1 MDEGMQDEVL
11 LVRSLSADVGVSAD
25 TPQDSSE
32 RWSLI
37 RALMNVRGPME
48 TSSEVLAA
56 QDRVLGRKLQ
66 QRGVVNVD
74 DLEFVDGIALWQGD
88 ITRLRCDAIVNA
100 ANSGMLGCFQPCH
113 ACIDNAIHTFAGIQ
127 LRMEC
132 ASMMKGSREP
142 TGRARITGAY
152 NLPCD
157 HVIHTVGP
165 LVSGRLTSEHEDL
178 LRSCYRS
185 CLELAESERLE
196 TVAFCC
202 ISTGEFHFPR
212 VRAAE
217 IAVEEVRRFLDENDE
232 MRVVFDVFRD
242 DDLSVYREILG
253 RPRHA
258 C

>member
-1 MDEGMQDEVL
+1 MIDDAYSDEAL
-11 LVRSLSADVGVSAD
+11 LVRSLSADAGVSVKVPED
-25 TPQDSSE
+25 PSE

-37 RALMNVRGPME
+37 RALMNVRAPME
-48 TSSEVLAA
+48 TTPEVLAA
-56 QDRVLGRKLQ
+56 QDRVLRWKLQ
-66 QRGVVNVD
+66 ERGIVD
-74 DLEFVDGIALWQGD
+74 ADRLEYVDGIALWQGD

-113 ACIDNAIHTFAGIQ
+113 GCIDNAIHTFAGIQ
-127 LRMEC
+127 LRLEC
-132 ASMMKGSREP
+132 ARMMQGGREP
-142 TGRARITGAY
+142 TGRARMTGAY
-152 NLPCD
+152 NLPCE

-165 LVSGRLTSEHEDL
+165 IVSGKLTGEHEQL

-185 CLELAESERLE
+185 CLELAGSEGLG

-202 ISTGEFHFPR
+202 ISTGEFRFPR

-217 IAVEEVRRFLDENDE
+217 IAVEEVRSFLADNDD
-232 MRVVFDVFRD
+232 MRVIFDVFTD

-253 RPRHA
+253 R

>member
-1 MDEGMQDEVL
+1 MKQALVDEEL
-11 LVRSLSADVGVSAD
+11 LVRALSADVGVAVD
-25 TPQDSSE
+25 IPVDPFE

-37 RALMNVRGPME
+37 RALMNVRGP
-48 TSSEVLAA
+48 TDISSEVLEA
-56 QDRVLGRKLQ
+56 QDRVLGRILNE
-66 QRGVVNVD
+66 RGIVD
-74 DLEFVDGIALWQGD
+74 ADDFEYIDGIALWQGD

-127 LRMEC
+127 LRLEC
-132 ASMMKGSREP
+132 ARMMQGGREP
-142 TGRARITGAY
+142 TGRARMTGAY
-152 NLPCD
+152 NLPCE

-165 LVSGRLTSEHEDL
+165 IVSGKLTSEHEQL

-185 CLELAESERLE
+185 CLELAGSEGLG

-202 ISTGEFHFPR
+202 ISTGEFRFPR

-217 IAVEEVRRFLDENDE
+217 IAVEEVRSFLADNDD
-232 MRVVFDVFRD
+232 MRVIFDVFTD

-253 RPRHA
+253 R